1 MVWFHK
7 HSNNETIV
15 GILIFVVFFFFGFEV
30 VCFIIIAEKDK
41 NKVLKFGIMYL
52 PYLEISAPS
61 FKHCPL
67 ISKAPA
73 RFKIK

>member
-15 GILIFVVFFFFGFEV
+15 GILIFVFFFFFGFEV

-41 NKVLKFGIMYL
+41 NKVWNLV
-52 PYLEISAPS
+52 
-61 FKHCPL
+61 
-67 ISKAPA
+67 
-73 RFKIK
+73 

>member
-52 PYLEISAPS
+52 PYLEISAPL
-61 FKHCPL
+61 F
-67 ISKAPA
+67 
-73 RFKIK
+73 

>member
-15 GILIFVVFFFFGFEV
+15 GILIFVVFFFGFEV

-52 PYLEISAPS
+52 PYLEISAPL
-61 FKHCPL
+61 F
-67 ISKAPA
+67 
-73 RFKIK
+73 